1 MIFYISLLLLLLTP
15 YTYKLYGT
23 PYISFQ
29 RKEMNLAAKFELATS
44 CQSVSIRDIV
54 VDKKYPVVHPKRIIT
69 KFGST
74 TLLTLHDS
82 DSSANLQML
91 LPKRY
96 SEVISEDDIHMIN
109 NNIMSTNL
117 IFKGFCQK
125 NKTYML
131 AIV

>member
-1 MIFYISLLLLLLTP
+1 
-15 YTYKLYGT
+15 
-23 PYISFQ
+23 
-29 RKEMNLAAKFELATS
+29 
-44 CQSVSIRDIV
+44 